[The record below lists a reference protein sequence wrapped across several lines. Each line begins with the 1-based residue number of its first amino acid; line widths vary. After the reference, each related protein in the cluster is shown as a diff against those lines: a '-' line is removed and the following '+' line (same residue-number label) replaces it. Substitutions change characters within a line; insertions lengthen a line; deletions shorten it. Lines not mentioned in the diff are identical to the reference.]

1 MKRIWCSLIILFFSL
16 SLEAQLTVVP
26 DDFSL
31 IKLESGVLFLEDTTT
46 QLTPDEAYFKFS
58 NGDFVDANGF
68 LNFGF
73 SKSAIWLAIP
83 LKKSGKKDLDAI
95 LEIANHSI
103 DFVDFFRLDGQSLT
117 LLEQSGDFV
126 PRKDWKTQ
134 FATPSTKV
142 YLYPGDSAVFFVRA
156 FKPTGAMSLPVY
168 VWYRPER
175 VLNAQRGNLYT
186 GIFSGITLLLSLYTL
201 LLFYQFKQSI
211 YIFYS
216 LYILSMTVY
225 LWAGTGFTEFWFWP
239 QNILI
244 QNSITAIASALVFI
258 FLSLFSY
265 KYLNLIAKSFHG
277 AFLISAV
284 VFVALLLIANMF
296 FPAYFSNN
304 SQLFLNVF
312 YVVVVFQQLNLFT
325 AAFRKYKEDKRYYG
339 FFIIAY
345 SIPYLAVLSKL
356 LIEFGVLPDFSRTMN
371 PMLFGFIIDVILF
384 AFALTYQLRN
394 MYLDRQL
401 LLEKQ
406 VLVAKELV
414 SARVTG
420 EETEKKRIAQELHDD
435 VGFKL
440 SSLKQELEQKIT
452 DPSIF
457 SKLSEVISHT
467 REITHNLYPGSLK
480 FLGIKRAIVNLVNE
494 IKTTASFKIDLEF
507 YDFPDRLTPS
517 HELHLY
523 RIVQEGLNNIL
534 KYADCTQVNV
544 DFFTHDSGHVITI
557 EDNGVGFDKSV
568 VGEGIGLQSIRSR
581 VEMLGGKFE
590 IDTQKGRGTVLI
602 IELPLVNNTDQNI
615 DDH

>member
-1 MKRIWCSLIILFFSL
+1 MKRIWFNVLILFFSL
-16 SLEAQLTVVP
+16 SLEAQLTEIP

-31 IKLESGVLFLEDTTT
+31 IKLEHGVSFLEDTTT
-46 QLTPDEAYFKFS
+46 QFTPDEVYFKYS
-58 NGDFVDANGF
+58 NQDFTDANGF

-83 LKKSGKKDLDAI
+83 LKKGGKNDLDAI

-134 FATPSTKV
+134 FATPSTKI

-168 VWYRPER
+168 VWDRPER

-186 GIFSGITLLLSLYTL
+186 GIFSGITLLLSLYTF
-201 LLFYQFKQSI
+201 LLFYQFKQAI

-258 FLSLFSY
+258 FLSLFSF
-265 KYLNLIAKSFHG
+265 KYLNLKARSFHG
-277 AFLISAV
+277 SFLLSAV
-284 VFVALLLIANMF
+284 IFVSLLLIANMF
-296 FPAYFSNN
+296 FPTFFSQN
-304 SQLFLNVF
+304 SQFFLNVF
-312 YVVVVFQQLNLFT
+312 YLIVVLQQFNLFT
-325 AAFRKYKEDKRYYG
+325 AAFRKYKEDRRYYG

-356 LIEFGVLPDFSRTMN
+356 LIELGVLPDFSRTMN
-371 PMLFGFIIDVILF
+371 PMLFGFIIDIILF

-394 MYLDRQL
+394 MYLDRQE

-406 VLVAKELV
+406 VMIAKELV

-440 SSLKQELEQKIT
+440 SSLKQELEQKIS
-452 DPSIF
+452 DPTVF
-457 SKLSEVISHT
+457 KKLSEVISHT

-494 IKTTASFKIDLEF
+494 IKVLGSFQINLEF
-507 YDFPDRLTPS
+507 YDFPDRLSPS

-523 RIVQEGLNNIL
+523 RIIQEGLNNII
-534 KYADCTQVNV
+534 KYANCTLVNV
-544 DFFTHDSGHVITI
+544 DLFMHDSGYVITI
-557 EDNGVGFDKSV
+557 EDNGEGFDINQTS
-568 VGEGIGLQSIRSR
+568 EGIGLQSIRSR
-581 VEMLGGKFE
+581 VEMLSGKFT
-590 IDTQKGRGTVLI
+590 IDTQKNRGTVLI
-602 IELPLVNNTDQNI
+602 IELPLAINTDQNF
-615 DDH
+615 DDN